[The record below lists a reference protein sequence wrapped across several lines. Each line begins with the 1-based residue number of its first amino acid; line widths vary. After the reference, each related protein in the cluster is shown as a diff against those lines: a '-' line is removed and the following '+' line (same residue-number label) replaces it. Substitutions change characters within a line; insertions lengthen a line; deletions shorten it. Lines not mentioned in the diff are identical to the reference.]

1 MNKDLKIVFYG
12 TPEFAVPSL
21 QILVE
26 NGWQVAGV
34 VTAPDKPQGRGR
46 KVNYSP
52 IKEYALQAGL
62 RILQPTNLKS
72 AEFQNELQEI
82 NPDLQIIVAF
92 RMLPESVWSCPKMG
106 TFNLHASLLPAYRGA
121 APINW
126 AIINGEKQTGLT
138 TFFLQHEIDTGEVI
152 YQEVEPISEDDDAG
166 SLYERLMHKGGT
178 LVLKTVEAIAED
190 RVESK
195 PQVYTENLPKAPKI
209 FKETCEIDWTKSAEE
224 IYNFIRGLSPYPTAW
239 TRVKDVVYKIYKAS
253 FEVVNQHNPPAYIET
268 DNKNYI
274 KIACKDGWVILEE
287 IQMEGRKK
295 MNDKEFLNGYNL

>member
-26 NGWQVAGV
+26 NGWQIAGV

-72 AEFQNELQEI
+72 TEFLNELQEI

-152 YQEVEPISEDDDAG
+152 FQVVEPILEDDNAG
-166 SLYERLMHKGGT
+166 TLYERLMNKGGS

-190 RVESK
+190 SVESK

-239 TRVKDVVYKIYKAS
+239 TRVNDVVYKIYKAS
-253 FEVVNQHNPPAYIET
+253 FEVVNQHNPPAYIKT

-295 MNDKEFLNGYNL
+295 MNVKEFLNGYNL

>member
-26 NGWQVAGV
+26 NGWHLAGV

-72 AEFQNELQEI
+72 AEFQSELQEI

-138 TFFLQHEIDTGEVI
+138 TFFLKHEIDTGEVI

-195 PQVYTENLPKAPKI
+195 PQVSTENLPKAPKI
-209 FKETCEIDWTKSAEE
+209 FKETCEINWTKSAEE

-239 TRVKDVVYKIYKAS
+239 TRLKDTVYKIYKAS
-253 FEVVNQHNPPAYIET
+253 FEVVNQHYPPAYIET

-274 KIACKDGWVILEE
+274 KIACKDGWIILEE
-287 IQMEGRKK
+287 IQIEGRKK
-295 MNDKEFLNGYNL
+295 MNVREFLNGYNL

>member
-21 QILVE
+21 QTLVE
-26 NGWQVAGV
+26 NGWQIAGV

-46 KVNYSP
+46 KINHSP
-52 IKEYALQAGL
+52 VKEYALQSGL
-62 RILQPTNLKS
+62 QILQPTNLKS
-72 AEFQNELQEI
+72 PEFQNQLQEI

-92 RMLPESVWSCPKMG
+92 RMLPESVWSYPRLG

-152 YQEVEPISEDDDAG
+152 YQEVEPISEDDNAG
-166 SLYERLMHKGGT
+166 TLYERLMNKGGT
-178 LVLKTVEAIAED
+178 LVLKTVEAIAEH
-190 RVESK
+190 RVETK
-195 PQVYTENLPKAPKI
+195 PQIYNTGFPKAPKL
-209 FKETCEIDWTKSAEE
+209 FKENCEIDWTKSAKE

-239 TRVKDVVYKIYKAS
+239 TRIKDAVCKVYKSSYELVKQ
-253 FEVVNQHNPPAYIET
+253 NYPPAHIET

-274 KIACKDGWVILEE
+274 KVACKDGWVILEE

-295 MNDKEFLNGYNL
+295 MNVREFLNGYNL